1 MIPKFYAGQ
10 LVRAS
15 DLNALG
21 EEIRKNEITK
31 FNGGTFQRN
40 SGGTS
45 LTIVGAASG
54 GGGGGGGGTTGLY
67 HPFEVIDGYPSENG
81 GVVVRVN
88 GASYLTD
95 IESQLN
101 IPINGLGAV
110 PGSTEDDENDQGQFS
125 LPLRNQYIYL
135 EVEVNQSTVVSATI
149 RQGNVRAAG
158 NWENFPDLIEFE
170 TEGTFRRA
178 KYSRIAIAH
187 IQKSTDLEAYGKS
200 YALPAGEGQTPE
212 TLVIRQIVRTNLGIQ
227 YGIIQGRVVP
237 MIVPYHS
244 SPYFEDPS
252 SQG

>member
-10 LVRAS
+10 PVRAS

-40 SGGTS
+40 TGGTS
-45 LTIVGAASG
+45 LTVGGTNRG
-54 GGGGGGGGTTGLY
+54 GGGGGGSDAFY
-67 HPFEVIDGYPSENG
+67 HPFEIIDGYPAENG
-81 GVVVRVN
+81 GAVVRVN

-101 IPINGLGAV
+101 IPIIGLGAV
-110 PGSTEDDENDQGQFS
+110 PGSSGDNLNDQGQFS

-135 EVEVNQSTVVSATI
+135 EVEVNQSIIVSATI
-149 RQGNVRAAG
+149 KQGPVRGSG
-158 NWENFPDLIEFE
+158 NWLNFPDLIEFE
-170 TEGTFRRA
+170 TETAFRRA

-187 IQKSTDLEAYGKS
+187 IQLSTDLEAYGKS
-200 YALPAGEGQTPE
+200 YDAGTEQNPE
-212 TLVIRQIVRTNLGIQ
+212 IRVVRQIVNTHLGIQ
-227 YGIIQGRVVP
+227 YGIIQGRLVP

-244 SPYFEDPS
+244 SPFFEDPS
-252 SQG
+252 TQG